1 MMQFS
6 KEHRLEFGLFAL
18 AFVLALVIRL
28 LRLGE
33 LPLNDNEALWAMQA
47 FDLMKGLRP
56 EIGAQ
61 PAYVLLT
68 AFSFFVFQASN
79 FASRLIPAL
88 FGAALTFV
96 PFYFRDRLGSK
107 PAIVLAFFMAF
118 DPGLLALSR
127 MAGSPIIALTAVL
140 FAWGLWRAGNVRAAG
155 IWAGIGLLAGPQ
167 LWPGLIGLAVAA
179 GLLRGFFAAEKS
191 DEIPLFGRQQALT
204 FAGFAV
210 GTYLIVGSLF
220 L

>member
-1 MMQFS
+1 MMEFS
-6 KEHRLEFGLFAL
+6 KEHKLDFGFFAL

-47 FDLMKGLRP
+47 FDLTKGLRP

-68 AFSFFVFQASN
+68 AFSFFVLQASN
-79 FASRLIPAL
+79 FAARFIPAL

-107 PAIVLAFFMAF
+107 SAIVLAFFMAF

-127 MAGSPIIALTAVL
+127 MAGSPLIALTAVL
-140 FAWGLWRAGNVRAAG
+140 LAWGLWRAGNSRAAG
-155 IWAGIGLLAGPQ
+155 IFAGIGLLAGPQ
-167 LWPGLIGLAVAA
+167 FWPGLIGLAVAA
-179 GLLRGFFAAEKS
+179 GLLRGFFSREETGETQPFDRHKA
-191 DEIPLFGRQQALT
+191 
-204 FAGFAV
+204 
-210 GTYLIVGSLF
+210 
-220 L
+220 